1 MCVCVCVRACACAH
15 TPTERKREGRGERE
29 EGVACRHALRGGGG
43 DDVSLV
49 THVTHCSDDVTHCS
63 DDLSLVTHCSLSHM
77 PQVAVILLY
86 MCV

>member
-1 MCVCVCVRACACAH
+1 MVTLLRLGSSLQRR
-15 TPTERKREGRGERE
+15 RKAG
-29 EGVACRHALRGGGG
+29 AALRGGGG

-49 THVTHCSDDVTHCS
+49 THVTHCSDDVTLCS
-63 DDLSLVTHCSLSHM
+63 DDWTDCSDDVSLVTHCSLSHM